1 MYDSEVISIILVV
14 LDRSKLGGYK
24 WSVKVFYGWKF
35 DGRSL
40 VEFRE
45 VKVVSEVFPCDGMSD
60 ERDFCNIVVGSW
72 TIKTDV
78 YLLGESLGA
87 ESLVRGGSYVDI

>member
-1 MYDSEVISIILVV
+1 
-14 LDRSKLGGYK
+14 
-24 WSVKVFYGWKF
+24 
-35 DGRSL
+35 
-40 VEFRE
+40 
-45 VKVVSEVFPCDGMSD
+45 MSD